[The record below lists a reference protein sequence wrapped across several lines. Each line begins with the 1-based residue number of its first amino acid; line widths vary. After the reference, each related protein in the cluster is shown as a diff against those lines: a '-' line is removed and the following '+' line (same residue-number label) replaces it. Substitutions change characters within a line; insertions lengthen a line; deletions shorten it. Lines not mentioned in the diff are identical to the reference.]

1 MCEGRFFS
9 DADHGKNFCP
19 NRVANTS
26 EHQPTRRNGGST
38 NGLYEMKQREFSWLA
53 AMAAPV
59 NAPSQLLAMCVNESD
74 AIQVALRACAGRRRS
89 QNQLAK
95 QLCISKGY
103 LSEIKKGEKPMPE
116 WMIRPFAYLTGSNIV
131 QQYRDLQEALRI
143 ISQKPTQ
150 SDRINRMARLLE
162 QAA

>member
-1 MCEGRFFS
+1 M
-9 DADHGKNFCP
+9 DANFQVVGHGKNFCP

-26 EHQPTRRNGGST
+26 EHQPTRRNGGSIE
-38 NGLYEMKQREFSWLA
+38 GLHDMKQRQFTWLS
-53 AMAAPV
+53 AMPAPTD
-59 NAPSQLLAMCVNESD
+59 APSQLLAMCTNEAD

-89 QNQLAK
+89 QSQLAA
-95 QLCISKGY
+95 QMGISKSY
-103 LSEIKKGEKPMPE
+103 LSEIKAGDKPMPE
-116 WMIRPFAYLTGSNIV
+116 WMVRPFASLTGSNIV

-143 ISQKPTQ
+143 VSQKPTQ